1 MAAMASTRYEC
12 IVAMLSVFCSVI
24 LSFRIDLFVQNI
36 FDIDLLNFLC
46 FFTYFLDCSATLRLF
61 LRRSL
66 HRCLLADHER
76 SSIPRSF
83 LCNREKLL
91 SCERRGTRCVNIYAS
106 GYRKENQPRCD
117 TVQSR
122 YFLLIHN
129 HLHL

>member
-36 FDIDLLNFLC
+36 FDVDLLNFLC
-46 FFTYFLDCSATLRLF
+46 FFTYFLNYSATLRLF

-76 SSIPRSF
+76 SSISRSF

-91 SCERRGTRCVNIYAS
+91 SFERRETRCVKIYAS
-106 GYRKENQPRCD
+106 GYRKENRPRYD

-122 YFLLIHN
+122 YFFVDT
-129 HLHL
+129 